1 MGESSERNKLIVQN
15 GMYVFVQG
23 QGSSCWDICLMLS
36 ALSIHSGGRLAV
48 YSCYGT
54 FVAETDMFS
63 NTVFMQA

>member
-23 QGSSCWDICLMLS
+23 QGSCWDTCLMVS

-54 FVAETDMFS
+54 FTAETDMFS